1 MVISLRSCAFSVASW
16 GCAENGKFKPRWLS
30 LEGSDNKKI
39 PVKQNRLND
48 NCLTCVIKEY
58 LLSFKRRGWRSKRF
72 SKFAFG
78 KGEEK

>member
-1 MVISLRSCAFSVASW
+1 MPSTHFLLLTKKIGQAL
-16 GCAENGKFKPRWLS
+16 KK
-30 LEGSDNKKI
+30 KKI